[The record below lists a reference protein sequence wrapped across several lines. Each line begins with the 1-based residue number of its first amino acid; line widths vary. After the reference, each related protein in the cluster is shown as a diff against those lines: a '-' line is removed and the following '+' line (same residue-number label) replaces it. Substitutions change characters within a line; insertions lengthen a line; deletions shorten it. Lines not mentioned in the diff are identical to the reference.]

1 MTKKERAPWLAISF
15 DENVV
20 SIETVV
26 LINRKNCCGE
36 RTKNVEIRLANE
48 LPPKPGNQMFSG
60 GELLGTF
67 KGPGTDGQ
75 RIEIQS
81 SPGWEKKTGFY
92 LIIQMDMGTA
102 NFLNLIEVVAYGTIQ
117 IYPTGAIKYHFL

>member
-1 MTKKERAPWLAISF
+1 MTKAERAPWLAISF
-15 DENVV
+15 EENVV

-26 LINRKNCCGE
+26 LINRKSCCGE

-48 LPPKPGNQMFSG
+48 LPPKPGSEMFSG

-67 KGPGTDGQ
+67 QGPGTDGQ
-75 RIEIQS
+75 RIEIRS

-117 IYPTGAIKYHFL
+117 FYPTGI